1 MLPVHWL
8 MAKDQSDPKSLDQS
22 SHAAEARALDLD
34 LPLHLDRASLLPLS
48 RQLVRELRRAI
59 EEGWLP
65 PGTRLPPTRTLARA
79 FGLSRHTVLN
89 AYDELLS
96 EGLLR
101 GQVGSGTFVNE
112 IVRLSASPDSLVPTS
127 APRWL
132 RGEHIAAQISP
143 PSTAAQID
151 FRAGQP
157 EVAPLSNEA
166 WRRAWRRVASE
177 ALPGEYAAAAGDPE
191 LRAQIAAY
199 LTRSRSLPCT
209 AQDILITSG
218 TIQGLHLVARA
229 TLAVGDTVAFEE
241 PGYRLA
247 RQVFQE
253 RGAVML
259 PVAVDGDGVRVS
271 DLPETGTLPTL
282 VYTTPSHQFPLGS
295 RLSLPRRAA
304 LIAWAREH
312 DALLIE
318 DDYDGEFR
326 YDAPPLPALA
336 SLDPAR
342 VVYLG
347 TFSKVLSPALRVGY
361 LVAPPALRGLVTE
374 LKSLTDYHTSWPV
387 QRALVH
393 FMASGDLDRHLQRM
407 RRTYARKRAVLVR
420 ALSGLRGLARVRG
433 LDAGFHVYL
442 ELDSALDA
450 QEVADRAAQRGV
462 VVSPLTPFYVG
473 PAQVNAL
480 LLGYGGLSLEQ
491 IDTGGRIL
499 AEMLREMKDLKQS
512 AESWRIG

>member
-1 MLPVHWL
+1 
-8 MAKDQSDPKSLDQS
+8 MAKDQSGPKQPDQS
-22 SHAAEARALDLD
+22 RHTEEARALDLD
-34 LPLHLDRASLLPLS
+34 LPLHLDRASPLPLS

-59 EEGWLP
+59 EEGRLP
-65 PGTRLPPTRTLARA
+65 PGTRLPPTRALARA

-101 GQVGSGTFVNE
+101 GQVGSGTFVDE
-112 IVRLSASPDSLVPTS
+112 VVRLPAAPDPTLPAS

-132 RGEHIAAQISP
+132 RGEHVTAQISP
-143 PSTAAQID
+143 PSTTAVQID

-157 EVAPLSNEA
+157 EVAPLSDEA
-166 WRRAWRRVASE
+166 WKRAWRRVASE
-177 ALPGEYAAAAGDPE
+177 ILPGEYAPAAGDSE

-209 AQDILITSG
+209 AQDIVITSG

-229 TLAVGDTVAFEE
+229 TLAAGDTVAFEE

-253 RGAVML
+253 RGAAVL
-259 PVAVDGDGVRVS
+259 PVAVDGDGLCVS
-271 DLPETGTLPTL
+271 DLPETGALPTL

-295 RLSLPRRAA
+295 RFSLPRRAA
-304 LIAWAREH
+304 LIAWARKH
-312 DALLIE
+312 DVLLIE

-336 SLDPAR
+336 ALDPSR
-342 VVYLG
+342 VVYFG

-361 LVAPPALRGLVTE
+361 LVAPSALRSLVTE

-393 FMASGDLDRHLQRM
+393 FMASGDLDRHLRRM
-407 RRTYARKRAVLVR
+407 RRTYARKRAALVR
-420 ALSGLRGLARVRG
+420 ALSGLGGLARVRG

-442 ELDSALDA
+442 ELDRTLDA
-450 QEVADRAAQRGV
+450 QGVADRAARRDV
-462 VVSPLTPFYVG
+462 IVRPLAPFYVG
-473 PAQVNAL
+473 PTQINGL
-480 LLGYGGLSLEQ
+480 LLGYGGLTLEQ
-491 IDTGGRIL
+491 IKAGAGILIELLQEMTDPERCTELQGIGR
-499 AEMLREMKDLKQS
+499 
-512 AESWRIG
+512 RI

>member
-1 MLPVHWL
+1 
-8 MAKDQSDPKSLDQS
+8 MAKDQSASKLPDQS
-22 SHAAEARALDLD
+22 CHRAEARALDLD
-34 LPLHLDRASLLPLS
+34 LPLHLDRASALPLS

-59 EEGWLP
+59 EEERFP

-101 GQVGSGTFVNE
+101 GQVGSGTFVSE
-112 IVRLSASPDSLVPTS
+112 VIRLPATPDPLGPAC

-143 PSTAAQID
+143 PSTD
-151 FRAGQP
+151 TRTEFRTGQP
-157 EVAPLSNEA
+157 EVAPLSDAA
-166 WRRAWRRVASE
+166 WKRAWRRVAFE
-177 ALPGEYAAAAGDPE
+177 ALPGEYGAAAGDPE

-229 TLAVGDTVAFEE
+229 TLAPGDTVAFEE

-253 RGAVML
+253 RGAAVL
-259 PVAVDGDGVRVS
+259 PVAVDGDGLRVS
-271 DLPETGTLPTL
+271 DLPEAGALPTL

-304 LIAWAREH
+304 LVAWAREH

-361 LVAPPALRGLVTE
+361 LMAPPALRGRVTE
-374 LKSLTDYHTSWPV
+374 LKSLMDYHTSWPV

-393 FMASGDLDRHLQRM
+393 FMASGDLDRHLRRM
-407 RRTYARKRAVLVR
+407 RRTYARKRAVLMR
-420 ALSGLRGLARVRG
+420 ALSGLHGLARVRG
-433 LDAGFHVYL
+433 LDAGFHIHL
-442 ELDSALDA
+442 ELDRTLDA
-450 QEVADRAAQRGV
+450 QVVADRAARRGV
-462 VVSPLTPFYVG
+462 VVSPLAPFYVG
-473 PAQVNAL
+473 PAQVNGL

-491 IDTGGRIL
+491 IEAGGRIL
-499 AEMLREMKDLKQS
+499 AEVLREMS
-512 AESWRIG
+512 VPTREPGN